1 MNTASNPLPL
11 AGLRVLAVEQY
22 GAGPCGTAYLADLGA
37 EVIKIENHKDG
48 GDVGRQV
55 GPHFFGAADSQF
67 FQTFNRNKKS
77 LTLDLKHPEGIAV
90 LHRLVADAD
99 AVLDN
104 LRGDLPQKLGLTYD
118 ALKAAN
124 PAIVC
129 AHLSAYG
136 REGSRANWPGYD
148 YLMQAEAGH
157 LSLTGEPDGPPT
169 RYGLSIVD
177 IMTGL
182 VAAFGLLAGVTQAR
196 ATGLGLDVDTSLFD
210 VALHNLN
217 YPGTWYL
224 NGGTVTGRTARSGHP
239 SLVPSQLYKTADGW
253 MFVMCNKEK
262 FWGLLADA
270 LGHPEWATDPEL
282 NSFAARLKHRD
293 RVTRELDAALSTRPT
308 AHWLAQLAGRIPVSP
323 VYDVAQAL
331 DNPFVH
337 ERNSVLD
344 FRYGDDDGDSR
355 SARMV
360 ANPIRLPGRVLPQ
373 RAAPRMG
380 EHNQALLR
388 EAGFSDEQIDRLQV
402 LGVIANP
409 AAAVAPAPAD
419 ADNGQVSA

>member
-1 MNTASNPLPL
+1 MPAADTPTTRLPL

-22 GAGPCGTAYLADLGA
+22 GAGPFGTAYLADLGA

-48 GDVGRQV
+48 GDVGRHV
-55 GPHFFGAADSQF
+55 GPHFFGEADSQF

-90 LHRLVADAD
+90 FHALVRGAD

-104 LRGDLPQKLGLTYD
+104 LRGDLPKKLGITHA
-118 ALKAAN
+118 ALKEVN
-124 PAIVC
+124 PKIVC

-136 REGSRANWPGYD
+136 RSGSRTAWPGYD

-182 VAAFGLLAGVTQAR
+182 VAAFGLLAGVMKAR
-196 ATGLGLDVDTSLFD
+196 ESGLGMDVDTSLFD

-224 NGGTVTGRTARSGHP
+224 NGGTVTGRTPRSGHP
-239 SLVPSQLYKTADGW
+239 SLVPSQLYRTQDGW

-262 FWGLLADA
+262 FWPLLAQE

-282 NSFAARLKHRD
+282 CSFAARLKHRG
-293 RVTRELDAALSTRPT
+293 RVTELLDNALMQAPT
-308 AHWLAQLAGRIPVSP
+308 ATWMTRLQGRIPVSP
-323 VYDVAQAL
+323 VFDIAQAL
-331 DNPFVH
+331 DNPFVQ
-337 ERNSVLD
+337 EREGVLD
-344 FRYGDDDGDSR
+344 YAYGDGR
-355 SARMV
+355 QARMI
-360 ANPIRLPGRVLPQ
+360 ANPVRVDGARLPQ

-380 EHNQALLR
+380 EHNEALLR
-388 EAGFSDEQIDRLQV
+388 EAGFDEAAIAKLRA
-402 LGVIANP
+402 LGVISGRAEP
-409 AAAVAPAPAD
+409 ASAERDNTAD
-419 ADNGQVSA
+419 AASGA